1 MTNPA
6 QNRWLVYLKERFPV
20 IPNLIVAAGI
30 TFSALALTKNFAS
43 YTGTVRPH
51 ETATI
56 LLALLGGMLFLA
68 QMRFMDELKDVEK
81 DKIAH
86 PERPL
91 PRGLFTKQE
100 FSKFIIICQSLMV
113 AFAFLMVIL
122 GNLTAGIFFGIGTF
136 YLYLMYK
143 EFFLGSWLGKRAILY
158 AITHQVIIYPLVF
171 FVVAVFEPDAWD
183 TPESFWLGTLI
194 LGGFFGFEVGRKLDP
209 DAHLILNTYLRKYG
223 RNITVAMIV
232 IVLALSTLS
241 GFMLNA
247 GWILL
252 PFSALGVASLSVLWF
267 SPKKYKTAEG
277 LVSLYLI
284 VCIWALP
291 IMNLIEGK
299 K

>member
-1 MTNPA
+1 MTNQSP
-6 QNRWLVYLKERFPV
+6 NRWLVYLKERFPV

-30 TFSALALTKNFAS
+30 TFSAHSLTKRFDS
-43 YTGTVRPH
+43 FTGAGKP
-51 ETATI
+51 ETAKI

-86 PERPL
+86 PTRPL
-91 PRGLFTKQE
+91 PRGLFTNQE
-100 FSKFIIICQSLMV
+100 FTKFIIICQSLMI
-113 AFAFLMVIL
+113 AFAALMVVL
-122 GNLTAGIFFGIGTF
+122 GNLTAGIFFGVGTF

-143 EFFLGSWLGKRAILY
+143 EFFLGAWLGKRAILY

-171 FVVAVFEPDAWD
+171 FVVAVFEPSAWN

-209 DAHLILNTYLRKYG
+209 EAHLILNTYLRKYG
-223 RNITVAMIV
+223 KTTTSVMIV
-232 IVLALSTLS
+232 IVLTLSTVS

-247 GWILL
+247 GWLLL
-252 PFSALGVASLSVLWF
+252 PFSAAGIASLSVLWLA
-267 SPKKYKTAEG
+267 PKKFKTAEG

-284 VCIWALP
+284 IAIWALP
-291 IMNLIEGK
+291 IMGLFGEK